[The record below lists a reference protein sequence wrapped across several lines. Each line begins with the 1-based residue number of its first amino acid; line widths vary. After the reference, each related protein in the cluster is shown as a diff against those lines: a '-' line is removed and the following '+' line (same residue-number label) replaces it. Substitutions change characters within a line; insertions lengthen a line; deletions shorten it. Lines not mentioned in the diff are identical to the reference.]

1 MHESSQQNITLLL
14 EDCAN
19 GNKNAVNELL
29 PLVYHELKRIS
40 SKYLNDEY
48 RNHTLQT
55 TELVHEA
62 YIKLVGGQEINWQN
76 RAHFFG
82 IAANSMRQ
90 ILVDYARKRNS
101 QKRGEGKT
109 HLSLDSAEEIAFQ
122 SDEDIIALD
131 EAMKKLEAFDSDLS
145 KVVEL
150 RFFAGLNVEETSKV
164 LNCSAS
170 TVKREWS
177 LAKSWLF
184 RELGKS

>member
-1 MHESSQQNITLLL
+1 MLDSSQQNITLLL
-14 EDCAN
+14 EDCVN
-19 GNKNAVNELL
+19 GKKEAVKELL
-29 PLVYHELKRIS
+29 PLVYNELKRIS
-40 SKYLNDEY
+40 SKYLHEEY

-76 RAHFFG
+76 RGHFFG

-90 ILVDYARKRNS
+90 ILVDYARKHYS

-109 HLSLDSAEEIAFQ
+109 HLSLDSAEEIAFE
-122 SDEDIIALD
+122 SEEDIIALD
-131 EAMKKLEAFDSDLS
+131 DAMKKLELFDPDLC

-150 RFFAGLNVEETSKV
+150 RFFGGLNVYETAKV

-170 TVKREWS
+170 TIKRDWS
-177 LAKSWLF
+177 LAKAWLF
-184 RELGKS
+184 RELGKE

>member
-1 MHESSQQNITLLL
+1 LL
-14 EDCAN
+14 EDCVN
-19 GNKNAVNELL
+19 GKKNAVNELL
-29 PLVYHELKRIS
+29 PLVYKELKKIS
-40 SKYLNDEY
+40 SKYLHDEY

-109 HLSLDSAEEIAFQ
+109 HLSLDNADEIAFQ
-122 SDEDIIALD
+122 SDEDIIELD
-131 EAMKKLEAFDSDLS
+131 EAMKKLEAFDPDLS

-150 RFFAGLNVEETSKV
+150 RFFAGLNVEETAKV
-164 LNCSAS
+164 LDRSAS
-170 TVKREWS
+170 TIKREWS
-177 LAKSWLF
+177 LARAWLF
-184 RELGKS
+184 RELSKE

>member
-1 MHESSQQNITLLL
+1 MQESTPQNITLLL
-14 EDCAN
+14 QDCIE
-19 GNKNAVNELL
+19 GNKNAINSLLPIVYNELR
-29 PLVYHELKRIS
+29 KIS
-40 SKYLNDEY
+40 SKYLHDEY

-62 YIKLVGGQEINWQN
+62 YIKLIGNENINWQN

-101 QKRGEGKT
+101 IKRGEGKT
-109 HLSLDSAEEIAFQ
+109 HLSLESAEEFAFQ

-131 EAMKKLEAFDSDLS
+131 EAMQKLEAFDKDLS

-150 RFFAGLNVEETSKV
+150 RFFAGLNVDETAKV

-170 TVKREWS
+170 TVKRDWS
-177 LAKSWLF
+177 LAKAWLF
-184 RELGKS
+184 RELGKE

>member
-1 MHESSQQNITLLL
+1 MQEPTPQNITLLL
-14 EDCAN
+14 QDCIE
-19 GNKNAVNELL
+19 GNKNAINSLLPIVYNELR
-29 PLVYHELKRIS
+29 KIS
-40 SKYLNDEY
+40 SKYLHEEY

-62 YIKLVGGQEINWQN
+62 YIKLVGNENINWQN

-101 QKRGEGKT
+101 IKRGEGKT
-109 HLSLDSAEEIAFQ
+109 HLSLDSAEEIAFE
-122 SDEDIIALD
+122 SEEDIIALD
-131 EAMKKLEAFDSDLS
+131 EAMQKLEAFDKDLS

-150 RFFAGLNVEETSKV
+150 RFFGGLNVDETAKV

-170 TVKREWS
+170 TVKRDWS
-177 LAKSWLF
+177 LAKAWLF
-184 RELGKS
+184 RELGKE

>member
-1 MHESSQQNITLLL
+1 MLEPSQLNITLLL
-14 EDCAN
+14 ENCVN
-19 GNKNAVNELL
+19 GKKNAVNELL
-29 PLVYHELKRIS
+29 PLVYNELKRIS
-40 SKYLNDEY
+40 SKYLHEEY

-62 YIKLVGGQEINWQN
+62 YIKLVGRQEINWQN

-101 QKRGEGKT
+101 LKRGEGKT
-109 HLSLDSAEEIAFQ
+109 HLSLDKVEEISFQ
-122 SDEDIIALD
+122 SDEDILALD
-131 EAMKKLEAFDSDLS
+131 EAMKKLEAFDPDLS

-164 LNCSAS
+164 LDRSAS
-170 TVKREWS
+170 TVKREWG
-177 LAKSWLF
+177 LARAWLF
-184 RELGKS
+184 RELGKE

>member
-1 MHESSQQNITLLL
+1 MQESSQQNITLLL
-14 EDCAN
+14 EECVN
-19 GNKNAVNELL
+19 GKKEAVNELL
-29 PLVYHELKRIS
+29 PLVYNELKRIS

-109 HLSLDSAEEIAFQ
+109 HVSLDDAEEILFNT
-122 SDEDIIALD
+122 EENIIALD
-131 EAMKKLEAFDSDLS
+131 EAMKKLEAFDPDLS

-150 RFFAGLNVEETSKV
+150 RFFAGLNVEETAKV
-164 LNCSAS
+164 LDCSAS

-184 RELGKS
+184 RELGK

>member
-1 MHESSQQNITLLL
+1 MPDLSQQNITLLL
-14 EDCAN
+14 EDCAS

-29 PLVYHELKRIS
+29 PIVYNELRRIS
-40 SKYLNDEY
+40 SKYLHDEY

-101 QKRGEGKT
+101 LKRGEGKT
-109 HLSLDSAEEIAFQ
+109 HVSLDDAEEMFFNTE
-122 SDEDIIALD
+122 EDIIALD
-131 EAMKKLEAFDSDLS
+131 EALKKLEAFDQELS

-150 RFFAGLNVEETSKV
+150 RFFAGLNVDETAKV
-164 LNCSAS
+164 KNCSAS

-184 RELGKS
+184 REMGKS

>member
-1 MHESSQQNITLLL
+1 MQNIEKNITLLL
-14 EDCAN
+14 ESCSN

-29 PLVYHELKRIS
+29 PIVYNELRKIS
-40 SKYLNDEY
+40 SKYLHDEY

-109 HLSLDSAEEIAFQ
+109 HVSLDDAEDMIFSSE
-122 SDEDIIALD
+122 EDIIALD
-131 EAMKKLEAFDSDLS
+131 EALKKLEAFDPELS

-150 RFFAGLNVEETSKV
+150 RFFAGLNVDETAKV
-164 LNCSAS
+164 MNCSAS

-177 LAKSWLF
+177 LAKSWLY
-184 RELGKS
+184 REMGKS

>member
-1 MHESSQQNITLLL
+1 MQNLSPQNITLLL

-29 PLVYHELKRIS
+29 PLVYNELKRIS
-40 SKYLNDEY
+40 SKYLHEEY

-109 HLSLDSAEEIAFQ
+109 HVSLDDAEEILFNTE
-122 SDEDIIALD
+122 EDIIELD
-131 EAMKKLEAFDSDLS
+131 EAMKKLEAFDPDLS

-150 RFFAGLNVEETSKV
+150 RFFAGLNVEETAKV

>member
-1 MHESSQQNITLLL
+1 MQDSSQQNITLLL
-14 EDCAN
+14 EECVN
-19 GNKNAVNELL
+19 GKKEAVNELL
-29 PLVYHELKRIS
+29 PLVYNELKRIS
-40 SKYLNDEY
+40 SKYLHDEY

-62 YIKLVGGQEINWQN
+62 YLKLVGGQEIHWQN

-101 QKRGEGKT
+101 HKRGEGKT
-109 HLSLDSAEEIAFQ
+109 NFSLDQALEIAFQ
-122 SDEDIIALD
+122 SDEDILELD
-131 EAMKKLEAFDSDLS
+131 EAMKKLEAFDPDLS

-150 RFFAGLNVEETSKV
+150 RFFAGLSVEETAKV
-164 LNCSAS
+164 LNRSAS

-177 LAKSWLF
+177 LARAWLF
-184 RELGKS
+184 RELGKE

>member
-1 MHESSQQNITLLL
+1 MPDLSQQNITLLL

-29 PLVYHELKRIS
+29 PLVYNELRRIS
-40 SKYLNDEY
+40 SKYLHDEY

-109 HLSLDSAEEIAFQ
+109 HLSLDNAEEIAFQ
-122 SDEDIIALD
+122 SDEDIIELD
-131 EAMKKLEAFDSDLS
+131 EAMKKLEAFDPDLS

-150 RFFAGLNVEETSKV
+150 RFFAGLNVEETAKV

-177 LAKSWLF
+177 LARAWLF
-184 RELGKS
+184 RELGKE

>member
-1 MHESSQQNITLLL
+1 MLEPSQLNITLLL
-14 EDCAN
+14 EDCVN
-19 GNKNAVNELL
+19 GKKNAVNELL
-29 PLVYHELKRIS
+29 PLVYNELKRIS
-40 SKYLNDEY
+40 SKYLHEEY

-76 RAHFFG
+76 RGHFFG

-109 HLSLDSAEEIAFQ
+109 HLSLENAGDIAFE
-122 SDEDIIALD
+122 SEDIIALD
-131 EAMKKLEAFDSDLS
+131 EAMKKLEAFDPDLS

-164 LNCSAS
+164 LDRSAS

-177 LAKSWLF
+177 LARAWLF
-184 RELGKS
+184 RELGKD